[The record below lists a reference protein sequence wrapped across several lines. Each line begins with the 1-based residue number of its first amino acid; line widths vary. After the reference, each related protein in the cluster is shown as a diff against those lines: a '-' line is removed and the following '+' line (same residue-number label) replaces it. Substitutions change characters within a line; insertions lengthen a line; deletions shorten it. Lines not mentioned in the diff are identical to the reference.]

1 MFVRFARSTVVPLW
15 LAVFGLAALLWS
27 PLTVAMGAL
36 LLVAALAGSTAI
48 LMWQGR

>member
-27 PLTVAMGAL
+27 PMTVAMGAL
-36 LLVAALAGSTAI
+36 LLVAALAGSAAI
-48 LMWQGR
+48 LVWQAR